1 MARFG
6 RQPVTIPA
14 GVTVTVSHDTVTVT
28 GPKGTL
34 TRVFSRNV
42 VVDVKE
48 NEVFVTPRSN
58 FKQALADQ
66 GTTKS
71 HIQNMVTGV
80 TTGWSKQLELSGTG
94 FRAEVRGS
102 ELLLTVG
109 YSHTISVTAP
119 QGITFLVEKNVIT
132 VSGTARD
139 VVSQTAAN
147 IRAVREPDA
156 YQGKGIKYKEEQL
169 KLKPGK
175 QAAKAA

>member
-1 MARFG
+1 
-6 RQPVTIPA
+6 
-14 GVTVTVSHDTVTVT
+14 
-28 GPKGTL
+28 
-34 TRVFSRNV
+34 
-42 VVDVKE
+42 
-48 NEVFVTPRSN
+48 
-58 FKQALADQ
+58 
-66 GTTKS
+66 
-71 HIQNMVTGV
+71 MVTGV